1 MKLWRP
7 TIHRKRGSRAL
18 WFDGIEC
25 GRVFTFEERAAA
37 LRRLASI
44 CSFCGVGPEAA
55 VAWALPG
62 REQDVEAVLD
72 DLLEQLLGQRG
83 ATSPGAGT
91 AEVGP

>member
-1 MKLWRP
+1 MKFWCP
-7 TIHRKRGSRAL
+7 TIHRERRSRAR
-18 WFDGIEC
+18 WFDAIGC
-25 GRVFTFEERAAA
+25 GRFTVEEQADA

-72 DLLEQLLGQRG
+72 ELAEQLMAKR
-83 ATSPGAGT
+83 APAS
-91 AEVGP
+91 